1 MQSHEQITLWKD
13 ITAIEITQVADGTRR
28 CGLFLRL
35 PQGAELI
42 VCGSGFNDRTVTV
55 DFHGRL
61 YFVFL
66 QDIYP
71 PDNYNMV

>member
-1 MQSHEQITLWKD
+1 MQSSEQITLSKD
-13 ITAIEITQVADGTRR
+13 VTAIEIEPEADGGRR

-35 PQGAELI
+35 PKGAELRI
-42 VCGSGFNDRTVTV
+42 CGSGFNDRSATV

-71 PDNYNMV
+71 PDDYDSA